1 MILGLN
7 SVIIIGN
14 MTTQE
19 LQKLNRLEKEVEV
32 LKTLVANVV
41 PFDNEGEYKKSFKE
55 EMKKISKDKTI
66 FEYSGKGS
74 LIKKLA

>member
-1 MILGLN
+1 
-7 SVIIIGN
+7 
-14 MTTQE
+14 MTTRE
-19 LQKLNRLEKEVEV
+19 LQKLKKLEKEVKV

-41 PFDNEGEYKKSFKE
+41 PYDNEGEYKKTFEK
-55 EMKKISKDKTI
+55 EMKKLSNEKKEKSD

>member
-1 MILGLN
+1 
-7 SVIIIGN
+7 

-19 LQKLNRLEKEVEV
+19 IQKLNRLEKEVEV

-41 PFDNEGEYKKSFKE
+41 PYDNDGEYKKTFEK
-55 EMKKISKDKTI
+55 EMKKLSKEKPV

>member
-1 MILGLN
+1 
-7 SVIIIGN
+7 

-19 LQKLNRLEKEVEV
+19 LQKLNRLEKEIMV
-32 LKTLVANVV
+32 LKNLVANVL
-41 PFDNEGEYKKSFKE
+41 PYDNEGEYKKNFE
-55 EMKKISKDKTI
+55 DEMKKLSKEKTV

>member
-1 MILGLN
+1 
-7 SVIIIGN
+7 

-19 LQKLNRLEKEVEV
+19 LQKLNRLEKEIEV
-32 LKTLVANVV
+32 LKTLVANVI
-41 PFDNEGEYKKSFKE
+41 PYDNEGEYKKTFE
-55 EMKKISKDKTI
+55 NEMKKLSKEKTV

>member
-1 MILGLN
+1 
-7 SVIIIGN
+7 

-19 LQKLNRLEKEVEV
+19 LQKLNKLEKEVEV
-32 LKTLVANVV
+32 LKTLLSNVL
-41 PFDNEGEYKKSFKE
+41 PYDNEGEYKKTFE
-55 EMKKISKDKTI
+55 NEMKKNSKEKTV

>member
-1 MILGLN
+1 
-7 SVIIIGN
+7 
-14 MTTQE
+14 MTTRE
-19 LQKLNRLEKEVEV
+19 LQKLKKLEKEVKV

-41 PFDNEGEYKKSFKE
+41 PYDNEGEYKKTFEK
-55 EMKKISKDKTI
+55 EMKKLSKEKKEKSD

>member
-1 MILGLN
+1 
-7 SVIIIGN
+7 

-19 LQKLNRLEKEVEV
+19 LQKLNRLEKEIEV

-41 PFDNEGEYKKSFKE
+41 PFDNEGEYKKTFQK
-55 EMKKISKDKTI
+55 EMKKLSKEKTV

-74 LIKKLA
+74 LIKKIA

>member
-1 MILGLN
+1 
-7 SVIIIGN
+7 

-19 LQKLNRLEKEVEV
+19 LQKLNRLEKEIEV
-32 LKTLVANVV
+32 LKTLVANVI
-41 PFDNEGEYKKSFKE
+41 PYDNQGEYKKTFQD
-55 EMKKISKDKTI
+55 EMKKLSKEKTV